1 MILRLQ
7 ILKTK
12 YQALLTLWKRIIFTQ
27 RIEKLKNKQTN
38 VSNFHEQKTIRYG
51 NLSLICFFLER
62 KCFLNLEGS
71 QDYRIFLLSY
81 ESFLTLSPKSDRVV
95 IRLIYKKIKPCYIS
109 LTSKLLYPN
118 DTKTAVKLKN
128 SILGQ

>member
-1 MILRLQ
+1 M
-7 ILKTK
+7 KK
-12 YQALLTLWKRIIFTQ
+12 NSFYK

-38 VSNFHEQKTIRYG
+38 VSDFHEQKTIRYG
-51 NLSLICFFLER
+51 NLSLICFFFLER

-71 QDYRIFLLSY
+71 QDYRIFLPSY
-81 ESFLTLSPKSDRVV
+81 ESFLTLSPKSDRVL

-118 DTKTAVKLKN
+118 DTKTAIKLKN